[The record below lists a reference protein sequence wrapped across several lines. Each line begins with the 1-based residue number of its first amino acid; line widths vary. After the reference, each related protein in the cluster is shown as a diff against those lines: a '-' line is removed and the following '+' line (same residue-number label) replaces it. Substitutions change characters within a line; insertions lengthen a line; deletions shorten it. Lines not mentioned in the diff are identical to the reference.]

1 MAYCGPTTSVG
12 ETFLVHQIGALALS
26 AKLLGLEK
34 LILAEVTASFVV

>member
-1 MAYCGPTTSVG
+1 MAYCSPAASVG
-12 ETFLVHQIGALALS
+12 KAFLVHQIGALALS